1 MNAFTIIKLVAI
13 IVALA
18 IFLSSTITFM
28 AESYKEY
35 QEYYQAI
42 MADKEYQKYIET
54 LPVSFD
60 GLTVTLNDGVTYYAT
75 GKARPKKDDLTVI
88 AHFSEKGKEFDRIL
102 ENAEYELI
110 VPTDF
115 ATNGGSI
122 VVKYLYQ
129 PEKAEDATEDPAPI
143 VRSTELGIA
152 LAPVV
157 LTAVRLVGN
166 PYRVYYSEGMSF
178 DKAGIRLEA
187 SFNSGERIVLDEN
200 DVSVGSTAL
209 SLGTESVKVSYTHDG
224 NKMDVDVPVEV
235 VSASSYSEGDILEIK
250 AEGCDYLLEG
260 QSIADAKPTV
270 RATYRSGNRL
280 LLSAD
285 DYTVSGITEKASFF
299 NSCII
304 NIALKSNPAVTCKT
318 SAEVR
323 FVAEA
328 ENATASEGTVKSTVT
343 AADGSTV
350 SVLENITSG
359 TTVGFTVNSDAVA
372 KGRFTLRIASTA
384 DKSLA
389 LTDLLALKI
398 NGRYLIVPTGITLD
412 AYNNGYSF
420 VECTLPDIVVNKG
433 ANTVELIFSGMGG
446 FTLALDKVSIE
457 TKYEGII
464 SSNTEEHIVNSFAS
478 GAETP
483 ELKLEMVK
491 EFQAVTDGLYIHGVC
506 TDGRYIYTT
515 RTTDAEEDNKIRR
528 IMVTKYDATTYEI
541 VATAPLSADASC
553 ETNAGITYYDG
564 KIIIF
569 YNDGTEWAIDPSLT
583 GEWTEYTG
591 FAFEGTEGVA
601 IRDVY
606 YNNKTQQFA
615 VLTGTRI
622 TIYGKDM
629 KPVGMF
635 DAQTKT
641 SGLYITRMTATSD
654 YIYVGFT
661 KDGVYNPTI
670 QMYDWSGNYIGKIVI
685 NNSNSLTKTNIQGF
699 AFVNGDIVI
708 AQIRWDKKGSEILKA
723 TYPKVD
729 ADLDLKLTV
738 GEYIAASTDA
748 GISAGATAS
757 PYNGGGVSVAGIYG
771 MDGVY
776 DGEYLYVSM
785 TGTSNLTTTIS
796 KIDSATLNVIGE
808 TVTFVPA
815 DVSGDNSRLF
825 LKDGTLYCIIR
836 DGSMLEI
843 DVDTLNGVACNV
855 YKSEMSFA
863 QYGTAFDAVW
873 CEETGKFALLTT
885 DNKLHI
891 LNENLSASVK
901 NIALKNGSLASTS
914 VCADGKFIYVN
925 YKNGNNKTVN
935 SVDVYTWDGEK
946 VGSFDISGF
955 TLGTDI
961 NFNVQG
967 IYFIGDELHA
977 TVCSWTT
984 GYMKYHDW
992 IVNINEDTLK

>member
-42 MADKEYQKYIET
+42 MADKEYQKYVET
-54 LPVSFD
+54 LPLSFD
-60 GLTVTLNDGVTYYAT
+60 GLSVSLNDGVTYYAT

-88 AHFSEKGKEFDRIL
+88 AHFSEKGKDFDRIL
-102 ENAEYELI
+102 DNSEYELI

-115 ATNGGSI
+115 ADNGGSI
-122 VVKYLYQ
+122 IVKYLYQ

-143 VRSTELGIA
+143 IRSSELGIQ
-152 LAPVV
+152 LTPVV
-157 LTAVRLVGN
+157 LTSVKLVGN
-166 PYRVYYSEGMSF
+166 PYRVYYSDDMSF
-178 DKAGIRLEA
+178 DKSGIRLEA
-187 SFNSGERIVLDEN
+187 VFNSGERVTLDEN
-200 DVSVGSTAL
+200 DVTVSSTKLSTDTKSVS
-209 SLGTESVKVSYTHDG
+209 VSYNHG
-224 NKMDVDVPVEV
+224 GSEMKVDVPVKV
-235 VSASSYSEGDILEIK
+235 VSAASYSEGDILEIK
-250 AEGCDYLLEG
+250 AESCDYLLDG
-260 QSIADAKPTV
+260 QSISEANPTV

-280 LLSAD
+280 LISAD
-285 DYTVSGITEKASFF
+285 QYTVSGLTEKASFF

-304 NIALKSNPAVTCKT
+304 DVALKSNPGISCRT

-328 ENATASEGTVKSTVT
+328 EQATASEGTVKSTVT
-343 AADGSTV
+343 AADGSSV
-350 SVLENITSG
+350 SVLENITNG
-359 TTVGFTVNSDAVA
+359 TTVGFTVNSDAIA

-384 DKSLA
+384 NKSLA

-398 NGRYLIVPTGITLD
+398 NGRYLIVPTGIMLE

-420 VECTLPDIVVNKG
+420 IECTLPDIVVNKG
-433 ANTVELIFSGMGG
+433 ANTVELIFGGMDG
-446 FTLALDKVSIE
+446 FTLALDSVSIE
-457 TKYEGII
+457 TKYDGII

-478 GAETP
+478 GITNP
-483 ELKLEMVK
+483 ELTMGLVK

-515 RTTDAEEDNKIRR
+515 RTTDAEEDNKVRR
-528 IMVTKYDATTYEI
+528 LMVTKYDAITYEI
-541 VATAPLSADASC
+541 VATSPLSADASC

-564 KIIIF
+564 KIIIY
-569 YNDGTEWAIDPSLT
+569 YNDGTKWCIDPSLT

-591 FAFEGTEGVA
+591 FAFEGTEGSA

-606 YNNKTQQFA
+606 YNNATQQFA
-615 VLTGTRI
+615 VLTGQRI

-629 KPVGMF
+629 KPVGEF

-670 QMYDWSGNYIGKIVI
+670 QMYDWSGNYVGKIVI
-685 NNSNSLTKTNIQGF
+685 TNSNSLTKTNIQGF
-699 AFVNGDIVI
+699 AFVNGDLVI

-729 ADLDLKLTV
+729 AELDLKLTV

-748 GISAGATAS
+748 GISATATAS
-757 PYNGGGVSVAGIYG
+757 PTNGGLSLMGVYA
-771 MDGVY
+771 MDGAY

-785 TGTSNLTTTIS
+785 NGTKNLTTTIS
-796 KIDSATLNVIGE
+796 KIDPATLQVVGE
-808 TVTFVPA
+808 TITFIPA
-815 DVSGDNSRLF
+815 DVSGDNSRIF
-825 LKDGTLYCIIR
+825 LKDGKLYCIIR
-836 DGSMLEI
+836 DGSMYEI
-843 DVDTLNGVACNV
+843 NTVDLNGVACNV
-855 YKSEMSFA
+855 TESDLSFA
-863 QYGTAFDAVW
+863 EYGTAFDAEW
-873 CEETGKFALLTT
+873 SEETGKFALLTT
-885 DNKLHI
+885 DKKLHI
-891 LNENLSASVK
+891 LNEDLSASVK
-901 NIALKNGSLASTS
+901 GIALSNGSAAPSS
-914 VCADGKFIYVN
+914 VTCDEKFIYVS
-925 YKNGNNKTVN
+925 YKASATVP
-935 SVDVYTWDGEK
+935 VDVYTWNGEK
-946 VGSFDISGF
+946 VGSFSITGF
-955 TLGTDI
+955 GLGS
-961 NFNVQG
+961 NVEFNVQAMH
-967 IYFIGDELHA
+967 FIGDELHA

-984 GYMKYHDW
+984 GHMQYHDW
-992 IVNINEDTLK
+992 LVNVNEDTLK

>member
-42 MADKEYQKYIET
+42 MADKEYQKYVET
-54 LPVSFD
+54 LPLSFD
-60 GLTVTLNDGVTYYAT
+60 GLSVSLNDGVTYYAT

-88 AHFSEKGKEFDRIL
+88 AHFSEKGKDFDRIL
-102 ENAEYELI
+102 ENSEYELI

-115 ATNGGSI
+115 ADNGGSI
-122 VVKYLYQ
+122 IVKYLYQ

-143 VRSTELGIA
+143 IRSSELGIQ

-157 LTAVRLVGN
+157 LTSVKLVGN
-166 PYRVYYSEGMSF
+166 PYRVYYSDDMSF
-178 DKAGIRLEA
+178 DKSGIRLEA
-187 SFNSGERIVLDEN
+187 IFNSGERVTLDEN
-200 DVSVGSTAL
+200 DVTVSSTKLSTDTKSVS
-209 SLGTESVKVSYTHDG
+209 VSYNHG
-224 NKMDVDVPVEV
+224 GSEMKVDVPVKV
-235 VSASSYSEGDILEIK
+235 VSAASYSEGDILEIK
-250 AEGCDYLLEG
+250 AESCDYLLDG
-260 QSIADAKPTV
+260 QSISEANPTV

-280 LLSAD
+280 LISAD
-285 DYTVSGITEKASFF
+285 QYTVSGLTEKASFF

-304 NIALKSNPAVTCKT
+304 DVALKSNPGISCRT

-328 ENATASEGTVKSTVT
+328 EQATASEGTVKSTVT
-343 AADGSTV
+343 AADGSSV
-350 SVLENITSG
+350 SVLENITNG
-359 TTVGFTVNSDAVA
+359 TTVGFTLNSDAIA

-398 NGRYLIVPTGITLD
+398 NGRYLIVPTGIMLE
-412 AYNNGYSF
+412 AYDNGYSF
-420 VECTLPDIVVNKG
+420 IKCTLPDIVVNKG
-433 ANTVELIFSGMGG
+433 ANTVELIFGGMDG
-446 FTLALDKVSIE
+446 FTLALDSVSIE
-457 TKYEGII
+457 TKYDGII

-478 GAETP
+478 GITNP
-483 ELKLEMVK
+483 ELTMGLVK

-515 RTTDAEEDNKIRR
+515 RTTDAEEDNKVRR
-528 IMVTKYDATTYEI
+528 LMVTKYDAITYEI
-541 VATAPLSADASC
+541 VATSPLSADASC

-564 KIIIF
+564 KIIIY
-569 YNDGTEWAIDPSLT
+569 YNDGTKWCIDPSLT
-583 GEWTEYTG
+583 GEWTEYTD
-591 FAFEGTEGVA
+591 FAFEGTEGSA

-606 YNNKTQQFA
+606 YNNATQQFA

-622 TIYGKDM
+622 TIYGMDM

-670 QMYDWSGNYIGKIVI
+670 QMYDWSGNYVGKIVI
-685 NNSNSLTKTNIQGF
+685 TNSNSLTKTNIQGF

-729 ADLDLKLTV
+729 AELDLKLTV
-738 GEYIAASTDA
+738 GEYIAAANDGGVTPTVSA
-748 GISAGATAS
+748 SANNKISAT
-757 PYNGGGVSVAGIYG
+757 GIYA
-771 MDGVY
+771 MDGAY
-776 DGEYLYVSM
+776 DGEYLYISM
-785 TGTSNLTTTIS
+785 CGTKNLTATIS
-796 KIDSATLNVIGE
+796 KVDPVTLQVIGE

-815 DVSGDNSRLF
+815 DIDGDNSRIF
-825 LKDGTLYCIIR
+825 LKDGKLYCIIR
-836 DGSMLEI
+836 DGSMYEI
-843 DVDTLNGVACNV
+843 NTDELNGVGCNV
-855 YKSEMSFA
+855 TASSLSFA
-863 QYGTAFDAVW
+863 QYGTAFDADW
-873 CEETGKFALLTT
+873 CEQTGKFALITT
-885 DNKLHI
+885 DKKLHI
-891 LNENLSASVK
+891 LNEDLSASVK
-901 NIALKNGSLASTS
+901 NIELKNGSLAPTS
-914 VCADGKFIYVN
+914 VCTDGKFIYVN
-925 YKNGNNKTVN
+925 YKNGNNKTTN

-961 NFNVQG
+961 NFNVQAIFFAEG
-967 IYFIGDELHA
+967 KMHA
-977 TVCSWTT
+977 TVCSWTN
-984 GYMKYHDW
+984 GQMVYHDW
-992 IVNINEDTLK
+992 IVNVNEETLK